1 MPLRNALIFLVHLFY
16 IPTVGGIMNTDT
28 LYILPSTPLWK
39 RLGRQN
45 DFRNGY
51 LWSAL
56 VALAIVLLLA
66 GATETLLAQTKV
78 YSIKGQT
85 TESGTNKPVRGATL
99 KLSPQSGNGKSFG
112 AYADGNGNFAI
123 TANAP
128 AGNYVLSARYLGFK
142 EAKQVLALGDNT
154 DITAN
159 LKLVEDVVRSE
170 EIVVT
175 GQAGLTSRKQL
186 GNAIGSVTAK
196 DIQNAGTTTLDQ
208 ALSGKFS
215 GALIQQNSGN
225 PSGGVTIRLRGTN
238 TVSGNADPL
247 YIIDGIIINNDSPAL
262 VNFGGYQQNRLAD
275 LNLNDVERIEV
286 LKGAAAAAIYGSRAN
301 NGVVQIFTK
310 SGALGAPRV
319 TYNARLQTDDLLR
332 KLPMNLVPLVPAGTG
347 AAAFSRMIAGQQTT
361 DQLSL
366 PASDPLSIYN
376 GPIRRVDLQDQIF
389 RRAWGTE
396 HYIGVDGGTQGT
408 RYSFSANYFGNQ
420 GILLGT
426 SYQRTNLRARVEQV
440 LGDWITMSAN
450 AQYSY
455 SNSQEL
461 PNEPLGNALGGDGYG
476 IMSSLLF
483 AQNFIPAGKDANGAY
498 PTDTRAFQRGS
509 PLELIDRYDFNQK
522 TNRFIGG
529 LGVKL
534 TPVEGLS
541 IDFISGLDT
550 YSQQATGYI
559 PPGTLAFEYATGLS
573 RAATANVFQMN
584 NDLTATYTTSLTETL
599 KSTTQIGGTLQYER
613 RSINAAQ
620 SRALAPIARV
630 VTAGASQLTVGDSRS
645 EIAIYGAFLQQTFN
659 LDNKLVAT
667 LAGRVD
673 ASSVFGVNNRWQ
685 FFPKASLSYLISEED
700 FWKNGIGSAVN
711 SFKVRG
717 AYGESGGL
725 TSIGAYQR
733 FTAYASSPYGGLP
746 GLQIGGQLGT
756 PDIKPERQREY
767 EVGIDAN
774 FADDRVGL
782 EVTYY
787 DKLTRDVLFPR
798 NLAPSTGFSNQI
810 DNIGSLWNRG
820 VEILLR
826 ITPVQTESFT
836 WNTTLIAN
844 NNRNTID
851 GIIGGAIIGG
861 QYSQINGFSFPV
873 IYERFYARRPDGT
886 LILTASGLPQT
897 DRGTLNPPGQDQ
909 YATGANGVSQR
920 DANGNLRTLPNGSL
934 ADPELR
940 KILGDPNPRW
950 TGSWINEFRFG
961 AFTVRAQIDG
971 MFGFQLLNYTRRT
984 STAFG
989 SHADFGRELRGELP
1003 AGWAGAV
1010 IPIFQEFVENG
1021 DFVRLREV
1029 SITYDVSE
1037 MASSLGL
1044 KSARLTLSGR
1054 NLALITNYRGYD
1066 PEINSAGQVNNVR
1079 GADFATVPMPRSFSL
1094 GLNLGF

>member
-1 MPLRNALIFLVHLFY
+1 MAIAAISIAAMAAFVL
-16 IPTVGGIMNTDT
+16 
-28 LYILPSTPLWK
+28 
-39 RLGRQN
+39 
-45 DFRNGY
+45 
-51 LWSAL
+51 L
-56 VALAIVLLLA
+56 VAA
-66 GATETLLAQTKV
+66 GTPALAQTKV

-85 TESGTNKPVRGATL
+85 TESGTNKTVRGATL
-99 KLSPQSGNGKSFG
+99 KLSPQSGGGKSFG
-112 AYADGNGNFAI
+112 AYSDGNGNFAI

-128 AGNYVLSARYLGFK
+128 AGNYILSARYLGFK
-142 EAKQVLALGDNT
+142 EAKQVVALSDNT
-154 DITAN
+154 DITVN
-159 LKLVEDVVRSE
+159 VKLVEDVVRSE

-175 GQAGLTSRKQL
+175 GQAGITSRKQL
-186 GNAIGSVTAK
+186 GNAIGTVTAK
-196 DIQNAGTTTLDQ
+196 DIQSAGTTTLDQ

-247 YIIDGIIINNDSPAL
+247 YIVDGIIINNDSPAL

-310 SGALGAPRV
+310 TGSLGAPRV
-319 TYNARLQTDDLLR
+319 TYTARVQTDDLLR
-332 KLPMNLVPLVPAGTG
+332 KIPMNLVPLVPAGTG
-347 AAAFSRMIAGQQTT
+347 ASAFSRMIAGQQTT
-361 DQLSL
+361 DQLNL

-396 HYIGVDGGTQGT
+396 QYLGVDGGSQGT
-408 RYSFSANYFGNQ
+408 RYSFSATYFGNQ
-420 GILLGT
+420 GILAGT

-440 LGDWITMSAN
+440 LADWITMTAN

-461 PNEPLGNALGGDGYG
+461 PNEPLGNTLGADGYG
-476 IMSSLLF
+476 VLSSILF

-534 TPVEGLS
+534 TPVEGLN
-541 IDFISGLDT
+541 IDYISGLDT
-550 YSQQATGYI
+550 YSQSATGYI
-559 PPGTLAFEYATGLS
+559 PPGTLAFEYPTGLS
-573 RAATANVFQMN
+573 RAAAANVFQMN
-584 NDLTATYTTSLTETL
+584 NDLTASYTANLTDNL
-599 KSTTQIGGTLQYER
+599 KSTTQLGGTLQYER
-613 RSINAAQ
+613 RIITAAQ

-630 VTAGASQLTVGDSRS
+630 VNAGASQLAVSDSRS

-685 FFPKASLSYLISEED
+685 FFPKASLSYLISDED
-700 FWKNGIGSAVN
+700 FWKNSFGSAIS
-711 SFKVRG
+711 SFKARAAWG
-717 AYGESGGL
+717 QSGGL

-733 FTAYASSPYGGLP
+733 FTAYTSAPYGGLP

-756 PDIKPERQREY
+756 PDIKPERQSEL
-767 EVGIDAN
+767 ELGIDAT
-774 FADDRVGL
+774 FADERVGL

-787 DKLTRDVLFPR
+787 DKITRDVLFPR
-798 NLAPSTGFSNQI
+798 VLAPSTGFSNQI
-810 DNIGSLWNRG
+810 DNIGTLLNRG

-826 ITPVQTESFT
+826 VTPVQSEAFT
-836 WNTTLIAN
+836 WNTTLIVN
-844 NNRNTID
+844 NNRNTLSD
-851 GIIGGAIIGG
+851 LTAAIIGG
-861 QYSQINGFSFPV
+861 QYSQLNGYSFPV
-873 IYERFYARRPDGT
+873 IYERFYARNPDGS

-897 DRGTLNPPGQDQ
+897 DRGTLNPANQFGPEGLNGVPQR
-909 YATGANGVSQR
+909 AANGQPSG
-920 DANGNLRTLPNGSL
+920 A
-934 ADPELR
+934 ELR

-961 AFTVRAQIDG
+961 AITVRAQLDG

-989 SHADFGRELRGELP
+989 THADFGRELRGELA

-1029 SITYDVSE
+1029 SVSYDASE
-1037 MASSLGL
+1037 LASSLGL
-1044 KSARLTLSGR
+1044 KSTRLTLSGR

-1066 PEINSAGQVNNVR
+1066 PEINSAGQVNNIR
-1079 GADFATVPMPRSFSL
+1079 GADFATVPMPRSLSL
-1094 GLNLGF
+1094 SVNLGF